1 VRSPER
7 ERLFSLNP
15 VLIITHKNELKE
27 MKKNEYI
34 VPEMEVL
41 ELKYNFSLLAGSS
54 DEEPTWSDIPGDPD
68 DPGDAPD

>member
-1 VRSPER
+1 
-7 ERLFSLNP
+7 
-15 VLIITHKNELKE
+15 

-54 DEEPTWSDIPGDPD
+54 DEEPSWSDIPADPD

>member
-1 VRSPER
+1 
-7 ERLFSLNP
+7 
-15 VLIITHKNELKE
+15 